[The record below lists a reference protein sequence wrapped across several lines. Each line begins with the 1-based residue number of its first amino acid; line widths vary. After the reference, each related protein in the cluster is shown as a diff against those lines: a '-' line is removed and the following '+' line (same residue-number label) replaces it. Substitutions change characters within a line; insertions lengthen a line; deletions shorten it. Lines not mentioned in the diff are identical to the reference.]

1 MDTAWR
7 GGGRSPVCL
16 DLCVGLSPAK
26 ILEAKVTQMSEE
38 NRRLTEVITRLYGS
52 HVARLGLDDAASPQR
67 RPVSPLSSRK
77 RGRESME
84 TANSC
89 DGNGNGQK
97 SGAAAE
103 ADHAES
109 FAMDDGTCRRIK
121 VSRVCRRIDPS
132 DATLVVKDGYQWRK
146 YGQKVTRDNPS
157 PRAYFRCAFA
167 PSCPVKK
174 KVQRSAEDSSLLV
187 ATYEGE
193 HNHPLPSRPGELAAG
208 GGGGVG
214 SAGSLPCSISI
225 NPSGPTI
232 ALDLTKNG
240 GAVQVANRDTP
251 LNGTAGVLVINGLG
265 VLFLLDSSGQGRMV
279 VVEHDSSWHG
289 VFIIS
294 GGGGTAARVREP
306 CRARPEQQQLAVV
319 VIRSLIEHPIADMRL
334 DLDTNLQTGAKW
346 FLTSWR
352 APDDPATREYRRVL
366 EKKGLPD
373 CVSWRGATKKY
384 RMGAWN
390 GLWFSGVPKMAFP
403 SSSVFG
409 NQEVDRPNKM
419 AFIFNPFAGG
429 PLSRLVLN
437 EAGIAQR
444 LVWDPSSKAW
454 NAYAQTP
461 HKITVAY
468 EHEMLMSWL
477 IHGRSDIRTK
487 H

>member
-16 DLCVGLSPAK
+16 DLCVGLSPVRETSAARHELLDRPTAGCGGGGDARRLADDEAK

-193 HNHPLPSRPGELAAG
+193 HNHPLPSRPGELAA
-208 GGGGVG
+208 VG

-225 NPSGPTI
+225 NSSGPTI
-232 ALDLTKNG
+232 TLDLTKNG
-240 GAVQVANRDTP
+240 GAVQVVEAAEGAAHPPPPPQDLKEVCLEVASPEFRS
-251 LNGTAGVLVINGLG
+251 ALV
-265 VLFLLDSSGQGRMV
+265 
-279 VVEHDSSWHG
+279 
-289 VFIIS
+289 
-294 GGGGTAARVREP
+294 
-306 CRARPEQQQLAVV
+306 EQMASALT
-319 VIRSLIEHPIADMRL
+319 SDPKF
-334 DLDTNLQTGAKW
+334 TGALAAAILQK
-346 FLTSWR
+346 
-352 APDDPATREYRRVL
+352 
-366 EKKGLPD
+366 LPD
-373 CVSWRGATKKY
+373 
-384 RMGAWN
+384 
-390 GLWFSGVPKMAFP
+390 F
-403 SSSVFG
+403 
-409 NQEVDRPNKM
+409 
-419 AFIFNPFAGG
+419 
-429 PLSRLVLN
+429 
-437 EAGIAQR
+437 
-444 LVWDPSSKAW
+444 
-454 NAYAQTP
+454 
-461 HKITVAY
+461 
-468 EHEMLMSWL
+468 
-477 IHGRSDIRTK
+477 
-487 H
+487 